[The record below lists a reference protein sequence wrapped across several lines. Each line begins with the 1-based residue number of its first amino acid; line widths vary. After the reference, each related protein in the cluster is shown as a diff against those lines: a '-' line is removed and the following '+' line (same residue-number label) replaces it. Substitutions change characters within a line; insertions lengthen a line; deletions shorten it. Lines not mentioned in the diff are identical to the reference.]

1 MQQSSNPAL
10 SSKAFGRFASTDAN
24 DKMTVGGT
32 LRKMGYAFA
41 VLLVAAAVGWAIF
54 PQFGVTIPVWTIW
67 VGLGLTLVAGFWAA
81 FKANVFSVTTY
92 AILEGAYLGIVSRLF
107 ETAYN
112 GIVLQAI
119 LITLAVTLGMF
130 FLYSTG
136 IVKVTQK
143 LKSVIIIATVG
154 VLIYL
159 ILELILSLVV
169 PGFLTIV
176 TSGVSGES
184 GCALVISAL
193 KIPWRYSSSLSMS
206 RRSSCHWRVSP
217 VSCRYAATTFA
228 IRFGDSPFANWSAT
242 NLASRR

>member
-176 TSGVSGES
+176 TSGVTGIVI
-184 GCALVISAL
+184 ALVIVLIAAL
-193 KIPWRYSSSLSMS
+193 NLLLDFDAITKGAQNNLSKKAEW
-206 RRSSCHWRVSP
+206 HGAFGLLVTLVWLYVSIL
-217 VSCRYAATTFA
+217 RLL
-228 IRFGDSPFANWSAT
+228 G
-242 NLASRR
+242 ASRR

>member
-54 PQFGVTIPVWTIW
+54 PQFGVTIPFWTIW

-81 FKANVFSVTTY
+81 FKANIFSVTTY

-136 IVKVTQK
+136 IVKVTKK
-143 LKSVIIIATVG
+143 LRSVIIIATVG
-154 VLIYL
+154 VFIYL
-159 ILELILSLVV
+159 VLELILSLVI
-169 PGFLTIV
+169 PGFLGVV
-176 TSGVSGES
+176 TSGVTGIVI
-184 GCALVISAL
+184 ALIIVLIAAL
-193 KIPWRYSSSLSMS
+193 NLLLDFDAITKGAENNLSKKAE
-206 RRSSCHWRVSP
+206 WYGAFGLLVTLVWLYVSIL
-217 VSCRYAATTFA
+217 RLL
-228 IRFGDSPFANWSAT
+228 G
-242 NLASRR
+242 ASRR